1 MVNLQTRLPTYDL
14 GPERAHP
21 VSPVPRSDVDRQREQ
36 AFHVAECFLV
46 WIVVP
51 TVFWGGLMLWLL

>member
-1 MVNLQTRLPTYDL
+1 MVNLQTRLPMYNM
-14 GPERAHP
+14 PERAHP
-21 VSPVPRSDVDRQREQ
+21 VSPVPRSDLDSQREE
-36 AFHVAECFLV
+36 AFHVAGCFLV